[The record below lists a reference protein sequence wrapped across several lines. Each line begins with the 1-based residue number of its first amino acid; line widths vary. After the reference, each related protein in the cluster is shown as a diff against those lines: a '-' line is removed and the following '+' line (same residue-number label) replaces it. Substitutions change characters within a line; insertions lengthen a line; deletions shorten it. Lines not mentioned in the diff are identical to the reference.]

1 MSAHT
6 TCIHIFCA
14 VPHTCSKELLINT
27 IRPFTNQLILQK
39 LLISHELCFR
49 FSNETNII
57 LNLWVNQN
65 KVAEVYQIT
74 NDYFTI
80 RLADTNNNLPL
91 SWSIHLLHPSKA
103 RYDNITPLVAALQ
116 HDFSLM
122 LASDALSDDAVDE
135 AASVTLAFYL
145 HLAWIKQMTGNQPS
159 ALPLVKKLYEAPLQT
174 GGEDLLHKKFAANKK
189 ELTEIFD
196 EVINEVQNG
205 QPGEHWLQNW
215 RELCNRVISEKKQ
228 AGHDVI
234 SLKAEDTYIPLII
247 DRQLDIT
254 GNRKSLLYY
263 FITNV
268 LPSAY
273 TDVIKTG
280 DKNSNSRTPNPAR
293 QLWIEYLHKLAA
305 PVLTN
310 LAHGTLKQNMPVEIS
325 NTSDDVRSRGEVT
338 YLEAFG
344 RTLSG
349 IAPWLN
355 CNGGGEEEQTLRNQ
369 YRALALQAL
378 QTATNKN
385 SSDYLG
391 WNIAGQ
397 SLVDASYIALALIR
411 CPWLW
416 HNLDNNGKTAVRN
429 ALISTRSIVPV
440 YTTWILFPGMIE
452 AFFCKYG
459 LPYDELRIEYGIREF
474 SEHWYAGDGMF
485 CDGMDFHMDYYNSIV
500 IHPFLANILEAVG
513 ARHNF
518 YKGFTERLHILNKRY
533 AEILERH
540 INPDGSFPPFGR
552 SLSYR
557 GGVFHHLA
565 DMALRRQLPGSLP
578 PAQIRCALTAVLNK
592 TFAPENSFTKDGW
605 LNIGLYG
612 LQPGLADFYITTGS
626 LYMSANIFLP
636 LGLEETAPFWSDRD
650 MPWTSVKIWEGK
662 DFPADSPLAPLNTI

>member
-1 MSAHT
+1 MSAQT

-14 VPHTCSKELLINT
+14 IPHNNSKELLINI
-27 IRPFTNQLILQK
+27 IRPFTSQLILQK

-57 LNLWVNQN
+57 LNIWVKQSN
-65 KVAEVYQIT
+65 VAEVYQT
-74 NDYFTI
+74 ANDYFTI
-80 RLADTNNNLPL
+80 RLTDINNNLPL
-91 SWSIHLLHPSKA
+91 SWSIHLLHPSKV
-103 RYDNITPLVAALQ
+103 RYENVTPLVAGIQ

-122 LASDALSDDAVDE
+122 LANDALSDNSIDE
-135 AASVTLAFYL
+135 EASVTLAFYL
-145 HLAWIKQMTGNQPS
+145 HLAWIKQMTSDQPS
-159 ALPLVKKLYEAPLQT
+159 ALPLVKKMYEAPLQT

-189 ELTEIFD
+189 DLTEIF
-196 EVINEVQNG
+196 NEVQDG
-205 QPGEHWLQNW
+205 QPGEPWLQSW

-234 SLKAEDTYIPLII
+234 SLKAEDTHIPLII
-247 DRQLDIT
+247 DRQLNIT
-254 GNRKSLLYY
+254 GNRKSLLYH
-263 FITNV
+263 FIANI
-268 LPSAY
+268 LPSPGSTVIE
-273 TDVIKTG
+273 TDIANNNG
-280 DKNSNSRTPNPAR
+280 NAPNPVR
-293 QLWIEYLHKLAA
+293 ELWLGYLHKLAA

-310 LAHGTLKQNMPVEIS
+310 LANGTLKQNMPVKVS
-325 NTSDDVRSRGEVT
+325 DTSDDVRSRGEVA
-338 YLEAFG
+338 YLESFG

-355 CNGGGEEEQTLRNQ
+355 GNGGCEQEQILRNH
-369 YRALALQAL
+369 YRTLALQAL

-397 SLVDASYIALALIR
+397 SLVDASYVALALIR

-416 HNLDNNGKTAVRN
+416 HNLDNNAKTAVIN
-429 ALISTRSIVPV
+429 ALSLTRSIVPV
-440 YTTWILFPGMIE
+440 YTNWILFPGMIE

-485 CDGMDFHMDYYNSIV
+485 NDGMEFHMDYYNSIV
-500 IHPFLANILEAVG
+500 IHPFLANILEAIG
-513 ARHNF
+513 IRHNA
-518 YKGFTERLHILNKRY
+518 YKGFSERLQTLNKRY

-540 INPDGSFPPFGR
+540 INPDGSYPPIGR

-565 DMALRRQLPGSLP
+565 DMALRRQLPASLP
-578 PAQIRCALTAVLNK
+578 PAQVRGALTAVMNK
-592 TFAPENSFTKDGW
+592 TFAPENTFTKDGW
-605 LNIGLYG
+605 LNIGLHG

-626 LYMSANIFLP
+626 LYMSTNIFLP
-636 LGLEETAPFWSDRD
+636 LGLEETAPFWSDEG

-662 DFPADSPLAPLNTI
+662 DLPADRPLDP

>member
-14 VPHTCSKELLINT
+14 VPHNSGKELLINT
-27 IRPFTNQLILQK
+27 IRPFTSQLILQR

-57 LNLWVNQN
+57 LNIWVEQTA
-65 KVAEVYQIT
+65 VAEVYQIA
-74 NDYFTI
+74 NDYFTK
-80 RLADTNNNLPL
+80 RLADTNNKLPL
-91 SWSIHLLHPSKA
+91 SWSIHLLHPSKV
-103 RYDNITPLVAALQ
+103 RYDNITPLVAGIQ
-116 HDFSLM
+116 HDLSLM
-122 LASDALSDDAVDE
+122 LASDALSGDSVDE
-135 AASVTLAFYL
+135 TASVTLAFYL
-145 HLAWIKQMTGNQPS
+145 HLAWIKQMTSDQSS
-159 ALPLVKKLYEAPLQT
+159 ALPVVKKLYEAPLQT
-174 GGEDLLHKKFAANKK
+174 DGDDLLHKKFAANKK

-196 EVINEVQNG
+196 EVMNEVQDG
-205 QPGEHWLQNW
+205 QPGEHWLQSW

-234 SLKAEDTYIPLII
+234 TLKAEDTHIPMII
-247 DRQLDIT
+247 DRQLNIT
-254 GNRKSLLYY
+254 GTRKSLLYY
-263 FITNV
+263 FLANV
-268 LPSAY
+268 LPSSDS
-273 TDVIKTG
+273 TVIATG
-280 DKNSNSRTPNPAR
+280 IANNNGNAPNPVR
-293 QLWIEYLHKLAA
+293 QLWLGYLHQLAA

-310 LAHGTLKQNMPVEIS
+310 LANGTLKQNMPVKIS
-325 NTSDDVRSRGEVT
+325 DTSDDMRSRSEVA

-355 CNGGGEEEQTLRNQ
+355 GNGGSEQEQILRNR
-369 YRALALQAL
+369 YRTLALQAL
-378 QTATNKN
+378 QTATDKN
-385 SSDYLG
+385 AKDYLG

-416 HNLDNNGKTAVRN
+416 HNLDNNAKTAVRN

-440 YTTWILFPGMIE
+440 YTNWILFPAMIE

-459 LPYDELRIEYGIREF
+459 LPYDGLRIEYGIREF

-485 CDGMDFHMDYYNSIV
+485 NDGMNFHMDYYNSIV

-513 ARHNF
+513 SRHNA
-518 YKGFTERLHILNKRY
+518 YKGFTERLHILNNRY

-540 INPDGSFPPFGR
+540 INPDGSFPPIGR

-565 DMALRRQLPGSLP
+565 DIALRRQLPGSLP
-578 PAQIRCALTAVLNK
+578 PAQIRSALTAVMNK
-592 TFAPENSFTKDGW
+592 TFAPENTFTEDGW
-605 LNIGLYG
+605 LNIGLHG
-612 LQPGLADFYITTGS
+612 HQVSLADFYITTGS

-650 MPWTSVKIWEGK
+650 MAWTSVKIWEGK
-662 DFPADSPLAPLNTI
+662 DFPADRPLDP